1 MTKKFN
7 KELFAKIAY
16 FVGAFAVVVGALFY
30 VLITDLMLKLGAA
43 WMFVTI
49 VLALGAC
56 VCQVLSDTYRDR
68 RKTAIILKAV
78 AIFLCILLIAFMF
91 IYMSTAFK
99 GVQKDGKE
107 DIDNIF
113 YIKKYTSKANK
124 MLCMLVVIIT
134 VVFSALSVVGSTFD
148 LVKTITTKDE

>member
-7 KELFAKIAY
+7 KELFQKIAY
-16 FVGAFAVVVGALFY
+16 FVGAFAVVVGALLF
-30 VLITDLMLKLGAA
+30 VLLTDFLLKLGAA

-78 AIFLCILLIAFMF
+78 AIALCVLLVAFMF
-91 IYMSTAFK
+91 IYMTTAFK
-99 GVQKDGKE
+99 GMDNT
-107 DIDNIF
+107 DNIF
-113 YIKKYTSKANK
+113 YIKKYTKSNKAI
-124 MLCMLVVIIT
+124 CSVVVIVT
-134 VVFSALSVVGSTFD
+134 VIFSALSVAGLTFD
-148 LVKTITTKDE
+148 MVKTITTKDE

>member
-78 AIFLCILLIAFMF
+78 AIFLCVLLIAFMF
-91 IYMSTAFK
+91 IYMTSAFK
-99 GVQKDGKE
+99 G
-107 DIDNIF
+107 IDNVDSIF
-113 YIKKYTSKANK
+113 YLKKYTKGSKA
-124 MLCMLVVIIT
+124 LCTIIVIVT
-134 VVFSALSVVGSTFD
+134 CVFSALSVAGLTCD
-148 LVKTITTKDE
+148 LIKTIKTKDE

>member
-78 AIFLCILLIAFMF
+78 AIFLCVLLIAFMF
-91 IYMSTAFK
+91 IYMTSAFK
-99 GVQKDGKE
+99 G
-107 DIDNIF
+107 IDNVDSIF
-113 YIKKYTSKANK
+113 YLKKYTKGSKA
-124 MLCMLVVIIT
+124 LCTIIVIVT
-134 VVFSALSVVGSTFD
+134 CVFSALSVTGLTCD
-148 LVKTITTKDE
+148 LIKTIKTKDE

>member
-7 KELFAKIAY
+7 KELFQKIAY
-16 FVGAFAVVVGALFY
+16 FVGALAVVVGALLF
-30 VLITDLMLKLGAA
+30 VLLTDFLLKLGAA

-78 AIFLCILLIAFMF
+78 AIALCVLLIAFMF
-91 IYMSTAFK
+91 IYMTTAFK
-99 GVQKDGKE
+99 GMDNV
-107 DIDNIF
+107 DNIF
-113 YIKKYTSKANK
+113 YIKKYTKSNKAI
-124 MLCMLVVIIT
+124 CSVVVIVT
-134 VVFSALSVVGSTFD
+134 VIFSALSVAGLTFD
-148 LVKTITTKDE
+148 MVKTITTKDE

>member
-7 KELFAKIAY
+7 KELFQKIAY
-16 FVGAFAVVVGALFY
+16 FVGAFAVVVGALLF
-30 VLITDLMLKLGAA
+30 VLLTDFLLKLGAA

-78 AIFLCILLIAFMF
+78 AIALCVLLVAFMF
-91 IYMSTAFK
+91 IYMTTAFK
-99 GVQKDGKE
+99 GMDNV
-107 DIDNIF
+107 DNIF
-113 YIKKYTSKANK
+113 YIKKYTKSNKAI
-124 MLCMLVVIIT
+124 CSVVVIVT
-134 VVFSALSVVGSTFD
+134 VIFSALSVAGLTFD
-148 LVKTITTKDE
+148 MVKTITTKDE

>member
-7 KELFAKIAY
+7 KELFQKIAY
-16 FVGAFAVVVGALFY
+16 FVGAFAVVVGALLF
-30 VLITDLMLKLGAA
+30 VLLTDFLLKLGAA

-78 AIFLCILLIAFMF
+78 AIALCVLLIAFMF
-91 IYMSTAFK
+91 IYMTTAFK
-99 GVQKDGKE
+99 GMDNA
-107 DIDNIF
+107 DNIF
-113 YIKKYTSKANK
+113 YIKKYTKSNKAI
-124 MLCMLVVIIT
+124 CSVVVIVT
-134 VVFSALSVVGSTFD
+134 VIFSALSVAGLTFD
-148 LVKTITTKDE
+148 MVKTITTKDE

>member
-7 KELFAKIAY
+7 KELFQKIAY
-16 FVGAFAVVVGALFY
+16 FVGAFAVVVGAMIF
-30 VLITDLMLKLGAA
+30 VMATDLTLKLGAA

-78 AIFLCILLIAFMF
+78 AIALCVMLIAFMF
-91 IYMSTAFK
+91 IYMTAALDVK
-99 GVQKDGKE
+99 ATTEG
-107 DIDNIF
+107 IF
-113 YIKKYTSKANK
+113 ALNKLSKAQK
-124 MLCMLVVIIT
+124 AFCTVVVVIT
-134 VVFSALSVVGSTFD
+134 VVFSALSVVGLTFD
-148 LVKTITTKDE
+148 LVKTIATKDE

>member
-7 KELFAKIAY
+7 KELFQKIAY
-16 FVGAFAVVVGALFY
+16 FVGAFAVVVGALLF
-30 VLITDLMLKLGAA
+30 VLLTDFLLKLGAA

-78 AIFLCILLIAFMF
+78 AIALCVLLIAFMF
-91 IYMSTAFK
+91 IYMTTAFK
-99 GVQKDGKE
+99 GMDNV
-107 DIDNIF
+107 DNIF
-113 YIKKYTSKANK
+113 YIKKYTKSNKAI
-124 MLCMLVVIIT
+124 CSVVVIVT
-134 VVFSALSVVGSTFD
+134 VIFSALSIAGLTFD
-148 LVKTITTKDE
+148 MVKTITTKDE

>member
-7 KELFAKIAY
+7 KELFQKIAY
-16 FVGAFAVVVGALFY
+16 FVGAFAVVVGALLF
-30 VLITDLMLKLGAA
+30 VLLTDFLLKLGAA

-78 AIFLCILLIAFMF
+78 AIALCVLLIAFMF
-91 IYMSTAFK
+91 IYMTTAFK
-99 GVQKDGKE
+99 GMDNV
-107 DIDNIF
+107 DNIF
-113 YIKKYTSKANK
+113 YIKKYTKSNKAI
-124 MLCMLVVIIT
+124 CSVVVIVT
-134 VVFSALSVVGSTFD
+134 VIFSALSVAGLTFD
-148 LVKTITTKDE
+148 MVKTITTKDE

>member
-7 KELFAKIAY
+7 KELFSKIAY
-16 FVGAFAVVVGALFY
+16 FMGAFAVVVGALLF
-30 VLITDLMLKLGAA
+30 VLLTDFLLKLGAA

-78 AIFLCILLIAFMF
+78 AIFLCVLLIAFMF
-91 IYMSTAFK
+91 IYMVTAFN
-99 GVQKDGKE
+99 GV
-107 DIDNIF
+107 DNPDSIF
-113 YIKKYTSKANK
+113 YIKKYTKSNRSI
-124 MLCMLVVIIT
+124 CTVVVIVT
-134 VVFSALSVVGSTFD
+134 VVFSVLSIAGLTFD

>member
-16 FVGAFAVVVGALFY
+16 FVGAFAVVVGALFF
-30 VLITDLMLKLGAA
+30 VLITDLALKLGSA

-78 AIFLCILLIAFMF
+78 AIFLCVLLIAFMF
-91 IYMSTAFK
+91 IYLSTGTT
-99 GVQKDGKE
+99 GVKNADS
-107 DIDNIF
+107 IF
-113 YIKKYTSKANK
+113 YIKKYTKSNRA
-124 MLCMLVVIIT
+124 LCTMVVVVT
-134 VVFSALSVVGSTFD
+134 TVFSALSAAALTFD
-148 LVKTITTKDE
+148 LVKTITTKEE

>member
-7 KELFAKIAY
+7 KELFQKIAY
-16 FVGAFAVVVGALFY
+16 FVGAFAVVVGALLF
-30 VLITDLMLKLGAA
+30 VLLTDFLLKLGAA

-78 AIFLCILLIAFMF
+78 AIALCVLLVAFMF
-91 IYMSTAFK
+91 IYMTTAFK
-99 GVQKDGKE
+99 GM
-107 DIDNIF
+107 DNVDSIF
-113 YIKKYTSKANK
+113 YIKKYTKSNKAI
-124 MLCMLVVIIT
+124 CSVVVIVT
-134 VVFSALSVVGSTFD
+134 VIFSALSVAGLTFD
-148 LVKTITTKDE
+148 MVKAITTKDE

>member
-1 MTKKFN
+1 MMTKKFN

-16 FVGAFAVVVGALFY
+16 FVGAFAVVVGALLF
-30 VLITDLMLKLGAA
+30 VLLTDFLLKLGAA

-78 AIFLCILLIAFMF
+78 AIFLCVLLIAFMF
-91 IYMSTAFK
+91 IYMMTAFN
-99 GVQKDGKE
+99 GMDNP
-107 DIDNIF
+107 DNIF
-113 YIKKYTSKANK
+113 YIKKYTKSNK
-124 MLCMLVVIIT
+124 SICTVVVIVT
-134 VVFSALSVVGSTFD
+134 VVFSVLSIAGLTFD
-148 LVKTITTKDE
+148 LVKTITSKDE

>member
-16 FVGAFAVVVGALFY
+16 FVGAFAVVVGALFF
-30 VLITDLMLKLGAA
+30 VLVTDLALKLGSA

-78 AIFLCILLIAFMF
+78 AIFLCVLLIAFMF
-91 IYMSTAFK
+91 IYMTSAFK
-99 GVQKDGKE
+99 G
-107 DIDNIF
+107 IDNVDSIF
-113 YIKKYTSKANK
+113 YIKKYTKGFKA
-124 MLCMLVVIIT
+124 LCTIIVIVT
-134 VVFSALSVVGSTFD
+134 SVFSALSIAGLTFD
-148 LVKTITTKDE
+148 LIKTIKTKDE

>member
-16 FVGAFAVVVGALFY
+16 FVGAFAVVVGALFF
-30 VLITDLMLKLGAA
+30 VLVTDLALKLGSA

-78 AIFLCILLIAFMF
+78 AIFLCVLLIAFMF
-91 IYMSTAFK
+91 IYMTSAFK
-99 GVQKDGKE
+99 G
-107 DIDNIF
+107 IDNVDSIF
-113 YIKKYTSKANK
+113 YIKKYTKGFK
-124 MLCMLVVIIT
+124 TLCTIIVILT
-134 VVFSALSVVGSTFD
+134 SVFSALSIAGLTFD
-148 LVKTITTKDE
+148 LIKTIKTKDE

>member
-16 FVGAFAVVVGALFY
+16 FMGAFAVVVGALFF
-30 VLITDLMLKLGAA
+30 VLVTDLALKLGSA

-78 AIFLCILLIAFMF
+78 AIFLCVLLIAFMF
-91 IYMSTAFK
+91 IYMTSAFK
-99 GVQKDGKE
+99 G
-107 DIDNIF
+107 IDNVDSIF
-113 YIKKYTSKANK
+113 YIKKYTKGFK
-124 MLCMLVVIIT
+124 TLCTIIVILT
-134 VVFSALSVVGSTFD
+134 SVFSALSIAGLTFD
-148 LVKTITTKDE
+148 LIKTIKTKDE

>member
-16 FVGAFAVVVGALFY
+16 FVGAFAVVVGALLF
-30 VLITDLMLKLGAA
+30 VLLTDFLLKLGAA

-78 AIFLCILLIAFMF
+78 AIFLCVLLIAFMF
-91 IYMSTAFK
+91 IYMMTAFN
-99 GVQKDGKE
+99 GMDNP
-107 DIDNIF
+107 DNIF
-113 YIKKYTSKANK
+113 YIKKYTKSNK
-124 MLCMLVVIIT
+124 SICTVVVIVT
-134 VVFSALSVVGSTFD
+134 VVFSVLSIAGLTFD
-148 LVKTITTKDE
+148 LVKTITSKDE